1 MMNTTTVTFS
11 SRFGTVEADPNSFL
25 RFVRPLL
32 GFEDLQQFALLNLDE
47 YRPLYWLQSTEEAGL
62 ALPLLEPGE
71 VDGDY
76 HQRVLEASGW
86 KDRGEL
92 EVLCIVSRQDG
103 QWGVNLVAPL
113 VVDSRTAEAQQVV
126 LKDTPYDT
134 FHPLATTAC
143 W

>member
-1 MMNTTTVTFS
+1 MNSTTVTFS

-32 GFEDLQQFALLNLDE
+32 GFEDLHQFALLSLDE
-47 YRPLYWLQSTEEAGL
+47 YRPLYWLQSTQEAGL

-71 VDGDY
+71 VDEDY
-76 HQRVLEASGW
+76 RRRVLEAAGW
-86 KDRGEL
+86 DDRSQL

-126 LKDTPYDT
+126 LKDTGYDT
-134 FHPLATTAC
+134 FHPLATSAC

>member
-1 MMNTTTVTFS
+1 MNTTSVTFS
-11 SRFGTVEADPNSFL
+11 SRFGTVEADPRSFL
-25 RFVRPLL
+25 HFVRPLL

-47 YRPLYWLQSTEEAGL
+47 YRPLYWLQSVEEAGL

-76 HQRVLEASGW
+76 HKRVLEASGW
-86 KDRGEL
+86 ADRGQL

-113 VVDSRTAEAQQVV
+113 VVDSHTAEAQQVV

-134 FHPLATTAC
+134 FHPLATSAC